1 MREEEVKEESR
12 PVFKKAKTPKEKKD
26 SNNALEKTINKV
38 RESLLN
44 DIENFC

>member
-1 MREEEVKEESR
+1 
-12 PVFKKAKTPKEKKD
+12 VFKKAKTPKEKKD
-26 SNNALEKTINKV
+26 NNNALEKTINKV